1 MPSPQ
6 AEAMPRPIV
15 DDRAERRKRI
25 SRAPQRRC
33 YDRCRHRETGE
44 DGMSELGAALKQGVA
59 WPSNGLDAVPF
70 RLYTDPEQYRI
81 EHERI
86 FKGPAWSFLCLAA
99 EIPSIGDWIATTIG
113 ETAVVVAHGAGG
125 AINAFANRCAHRG
138 NLLCLERRGHG
149 RELKCIYHGWTYD
162 LAGKLTGVA
171 FERGVKRQGGMPAEF
186 RKDDH
191 DLPRLRVAELAGLVF
206 GTFSA
211 AAPDLETYLGH
222 EIVGG
227 IRRVLNR
234 PARILGR
241 STQVLP
247 NNWKLYFENTKDTYH
262 ASILHTFLT
271 TFRINRLS
279 MPGGIHI
286 DDSGGHHFSQ
296 AKLDYAAEDADYRR
310 EGLRS
315 DTDLRLA
322 DPSVV
327 ESVDEYGD
335 GVSVQI
341 LTVFPVMILQQIRNA
356 IAVRVVRPRGVEK
369 TELDWIHLG
378 FADDDA
384 AMTERRLRQG
394 NLVGAAGYIAM
405 EDGCVGGFVQ
415 RALRHN
421 DSDSGVVL
429 MGGYG
434 AQSQPFRSSE
444 AAIRGFWKKYRAL
457 VGD

>member
-1 MPSPQ
+1 
-6 AEAMPRPIV
+6 
-15 DDRAERRKRI
+15 
-25 SRAPQRRC
+25 
-33 YDRCRHRETGE
+33 
-44 DGMSELGAALKQGVA
+44 MSEFGAAVKEGVR
-59 WPSNGLDAVPF
+59 WPSNGLGEVPF
-70 RLYTDPEQYRI
+70 RLYTDAEQYRR
-81 EHERI
+81 EQERI
-86 FKGPAWSFLCLAA
+86 FRGPAWSYLCLAA
-99 EIPSIGDWIATTIG
+99 EIPEAGDWVATTIG
-113 ETAVVVAHGAGG
+113 ETAVVVTRDDKGG
-125 AINAFANRCAHRG
+125 LNAFVNRCAHRG
-138 NLLCLERRGHG
+138 NLLCLERRGRG
-149 RELKCIYHGWTYD
+149 KELKCIYHGWTYD
-162 LAGKLTGVA
+162 LAGRLTGVA
-171 FERGVKRQGGMPAEF
+171 FEHGVKRQGGMPAEF

-191 DLPRLRVAELAGLVF
+191 DLPRLRVGEVAGLVF
-206 GTFSA
+206 GTFGA
-211 AAPDLETYLGH
+211 AAPELEDYLGAA
-222 EIVGG
+222 IVGG

-234 PARILGR
+234 PAHILGR

-341 LTVFPVMILQQIRNA
+341 LTVFPGMVLQQIRNA
-356 IAVRVVRPRGVEK
+356 IAIRAVRPRGLDK
-369 TELDWIHLG
+369 TELEWIHLG
-378 FADDDA
+378 FDGDDE

-394 NLVGAAGYIAM
+394 NLVGAAGYISM

-415 RALRHN
+415 RALRYN
-421 DSDSGVVL
+421 DADSGVVL
-429 MGGYG
+429 MGGYD
-434 AQSQPFRSSE
+434 AASQPFRSSE